1 MSILNTA
8 EFSIF
13 GIELSKKEADSKK
26 IKLKQESYANVQK
39 KYDDFC
45 LAQNHSEKIM
55 PPIPETQPTNQEE
68 TIIIHIK
75 NKNYAKIECKHEK
88 LKDLISILKIEGSLL
103 PQLAGKRAL
112 KIKEYMKNNILLNN
126 GLESSKPIEAEEEEE
141 KVIFQEKSSKES
153 VTEKVPEETVEKS
166 LVGPPIIN
174 TTENIEK
181 PSAVDPD
188 KVKVSKNKTS
198 TAKINKYIEDDTK
211 EQHQDS
217 IKPISDILKEI
228 RIPKDKF
235 KISSAPINI
244 DDIASKNVPDKENSA
259 KKTTKSSKMEVGK
272 LKDSLAK
279 ANQLK
284 EELEEAKRNAEKARE
299 QAEMAREKA
308 EAEQHETEEVKR
320 QLVETIKKL
329 EEHNK
334 KLEAEKKRNEEE
346 AKKYAEESKEYI
358 EKEKEYSSIQEEYK
372 QTINEML
379 AIIG

>member
-1 MSILNTA
+1 
-8 EFSIF
+8 
-13 GIELSKKEADSKK
+13 
-26 IKLKQESYANVQK
+26 
-39 KYDDFC
+39 
-45 LAQNHSEKIM
+45 M

-126 GLESSKPIEAEEEEE
+126 GLESSKPIEAEEEE
-141 KVIFQEKSSKES
+141 VIFQEKSSKDS

-181 PSAVDPD
+181 PSAVDTD

-235 KISSAPINI
+235 KISSEPINI
-244 DDIASKNVPDKENSA
+244 DDIVSKNVPDKENSA
-259 KKTTKSSKMEVGK
+259 KKTTQSSKMEVGK

>member
-126 GLESSKPIEAEEEEE
+126 GLESSKPIEAEEE
-141 KVIFQEKSSKES
+141 VIFQEKSSKDS

-181 PSAVDPD
+181 PSDVDTD

-235 KISSAPINI
+235 KISSEPINI
-244 DDIASKNVPDKENSA
+244 DDIVSKNVPDKENSA
-259 KKTTKSSKMEVGK
+259 KKSTQSSKMEVGK

>member
-45 LAQNHSEKIM
+45 LAQNHSEKTM

-126 GLESSKPIEAEEEEE
+126 GLELSKPIEAEGEE
-141 KVIFQEKSSKES
+141 VISQEKSSKES

-181 PSAVDPD
+181 TSAVDPD

-244 DDIASKNVPDKENSA
+244 DDMVSKNVPDKENSA

-284 EELEEAKRNAEKARE
+284 EELEEAKRKAEKARE

>member
-45 LAQNHSEKIM
+45 LAQTHSEKIM
-55 PPIPETQPTNQEE
+55 PPIPETQPTNKEE

-126 GLESSKPIEAEEEEE
+126 GLESSKPIEAEEE
-141 KVIFQEKSSKES
+141 VIFQEKSSKDS

-181 PSAVDPD
+181 PSAVDTD

-235 KISSAPINI
+235 KISSEPINI
-244 DDIASKNVPDKENSA
+244 DDIVSKNVPDKENSA
-259 KKTTKSSKMEVGK
+259 KKTTQSSKMEVGK

-358 EKEKEYSSIQEEYK
+358 EKEKEYSLIQEEYK

>member
-45 LAQNHSEKIM
+45 LAQTHSEKIM

-126 GLESSKPIEAEEEEE
+126 GLESSKPIEAEEE
-141 KVIFQEKSSKES
+141 VIFQEKSSKDS

-166 LVGPPIIN
+166 LVGPPIIS

-181 PSAVDPD
+181 PSAVDTD

-235 KISSAPINI
+235 KISSEPINI
-244 DDIASKNVPDKENSA
+244 DDIVSKNVPDKENSA
-259 KKTTKSSKMEVGK
+259 KKTTQSSKMEVGK

>member
-45 LAQNHSEKIM
+45 LAQNHSEKTM

-126 GLESSKPIEAEEEEE
+126 GLESSKPIEAEGEE
-141 KVIFQEKSSKES
+141 VISQEKSSKES
-153 VTEKVPEETVEKS
+153 VTEKIPEETVEKS

-181 PSAVDPD
+181 TSAVDPG

-211 EQHQDS
+211 EQQQDS

-235 KISSAPINI
+235 KISSEPINI
-244 DDIASKNVPDKENSA
+244 DDIVSKNVPDKENSA
-259 KKTTKSSKMEVGK
+259 KKTTQSSKMEVGK

>member
-45 LAQNHSEKIM
+45 LAQNHSEKTM

-126 GLESSKPIEAEEEEE
+126 GLELSKPIEAEGEE
-141 KVIFQEKSSKES
+141 VISQEKSSKES

-181 PSAVDPD
+181 TSAVDPD

-244 DDIASKNVPDKENSA
+244 DDMVSKNVPDKENSA

-279 ANQLK
+279 TNQLK

>member
-45 LAQNHSEKIM
+45 LAQNHSEKTM

-126 GLESSKPIEAEEEEE
+126 GLESSKPIEAEGEE
-141 KVIFQEKSSKES
+141 VISQEKSSKES
-153 VTEKVPEETVEKS
+153 VTEKIPEETVEKS

-181 PSAVDPD
+181 TSAVDPD

-211 EQHQDS
+211 EQQQDS

-235 KISSAPINI
+235 KISSEPINI
-244 DDIASKNVPDKENSA
+244 DDIVSKNVPDKENSA
-259 KKTTKSSKMEVGK
+259 KKTTQSSKMEVGK

>member
-45 LAQNHSEKIM
+45 LAQNHSGKIM
-55 PPIPETQPTNQEE
+55 PPRPETQPTNQEE

-126 GLESSKPIEAEEEEE
+126 GLESSKPIEAEEE
-141 KVIFQEKSSKES
+141 VIFQEKSSKDS

-181 PSAVDPD
+181 PSAVDTD

-235 KISSAPINI
+235 KISSEPINI
-244 DDIASKNVPDKENSA
+244 DDIVSKNVPDKENSA
-259 KKTTKSSKMEVGK
+259 KKTTQSSKMEVGK

-346 AKKYAEESKEYI
+346 GKKYAEESKEYI

>member
-126 GLESSKPIEAEEEEE
+126 GLESSKPIEAEEE
-141 KVIFQEKSSKES
+141 VIFQEKSSKDS

-181 PSAVDPD
+181 PSAVDTD

-235 KISSAPINI
+235 KISSEPINI
-244 DDIASKNVPDKENSA
+244 DDIVSKNVPDKENSA
-259 KKTTKSSKMEVGK
+259 KKTTQS
-272 LKDSLAK
+272 
-279 ANQLK
+279 
-284 EELEEAKRNAEKARE
+284 
-299 QAEMAREKA
+299 
-308 EAEQHETEEVKR
+308 
-320 QLVETIKKL
+320 
-329 EEHNK
+329 
-334 KLEAEKKRNEEE
+334 
-346 AKKYAEESKEYI
+346 
-358 EKEKEYSSIQEEYK
+358 
-372 QTINEML
+372 
-379 AIIG
+379 

>member
-126 GLESSKPIEAEEEEE
+126 GLESSKPIEAEEEE
-141 KVIFQEKSSKES
+141 VIFQEKSSKES

-181 PSAVDPD
+181 TSAVDLD

-235 KISSAPINI
+235 KISSTPINI

-308 EAEQHETEEVKR
+308 EAEQHETEEVQR

-346 AKKYAEESKEYI
+346 AKKYVEESKEYI

>member
-13 GIELSKKEADSKK
+13 GVELSKKVADSKK

-39 KYDDFC
+39 KYDNFC
-45 LAQNHSEKIM
+45 LNQNHSEEIT
-55 PPIPETQPTNQEE
+55 PPSPETQPTKQEE

-75 NKNYAKIECKHEK
+75 NKNYPKVECEHEK
-88 LKDLISILKIEGSLL
+88 LKDLISILKVEGSLL

-112 KIKEYMKNNILLNN
+112 KIKEYMKNNILSNN
-126 GLESSKPIEAEEEEE
+126 GLGQEETSA
-141 KVIFQEKSSKES
+141 IEKSINIQEELPKES
-153 VTEKVPEETVEKS
+153 IVQENTQEETVQDS
-166 LVGPPIIN
+166 FIVPPTISIP
-174 TTENIEK
+174 ESIEE
-181 PSAVDPD
+181 PQIESD
-188 KVKVSKNKTS
+188 KLKVSKNKTS
-198 TAKINKYIEDDTK
+198 TAKINKYLEEVSQDEEHDD
-211 EQHQDS
+211 

-228 RIPKDKF
+228 KIPKDKF
-235 KISSAPINI
+235 KISSVPINI
-244 DDIASKNVPDKENSA
+244 ENIVSENA
-259 KKTTKSSKMEVGK
+259 TEEENNGKKPTKASKMEVGK

-284 EELEEAKRNAEKARE
+284 EELEKSKRDAEKARE
-299 QAEMAREKA
+299 QAEIAKEKA
-308 EAEQHETEEVKR
+308 KAEQLETEEVKK

-346 AKKYAEESKEYI
+346 AKKYAEESKEYT

>member
-126 GLESSKPIEAEEEEE
+126 GLESSKPIEAEEE
-141 KVIFQEKSSKES
+141 VIFQEKSSKDS

-166 LVGPPIIN
+166 LVWPPIIN

-181 PSAVDPD
+181 PSAVDTD

-235 KISSAPINI
+235 KISSEPINI
-244 DDIASKNVPDKENSA
+244 DDIVSKNVPDKENSA
-259 KKTTKSSKMEVGK
+259 KKTTQSSKMEVGK

>member
-126 GLESSKPIEAEEEEE
+126 GLESSKPIEAEE
-141 KVIFQEKSSKES
+141 VIFQEKSSKDS

-181 PSAVDPD
+181 PSAVDTD

-235 KISSAPINI
+235 KISSEPINI
-244 DDIASKNVPDKENSA
+244 DDIVSKNVPDKENSA
-259 KKTTKSSKMEVGK
+259 KKSTQSSKMEVGK

>member
-126 GLESSKPIEAEEEEE
+126 GLESSKPIEAEEE
-141 KVIFQEKSSKES
+141 VIFQEKSSKDS

-181 PSAVDPD
+181 PSAVDTD

-235 KISSAPINI
+235 KISSEPINI
-244 DDIASKNVPDKENSA
+244 DDIVSKNVPDKENSA
-259 KKTTKSSKMEVGK
+259 KKTTQSSKMEVGK

-334 KLEAEKKRNEEE
+334 KLEVEKKRNEEE

-358 EKEKEYSSIQEEYK
+358 EKEKEYSLIQEEYK

>member
-13 GIELSKKEADSKK
+13 GVELSKKEADSKK

-45 LAQNHSEKIM
+45 LAQNHSEKIT

-75 NKNYAKIECKHEK
+75 NKNYAKIECKQEK
-88 LKDLISILKIEGSLL
+88 LKDLISMLKIEGTLL

-126 GLESSKPIEAEEEEE
+126 GLESSKPMEAEE
-141 KVIFQEKSSKES
+141 KIVFQEESLKES
-153 VTEKVPEETVEKS
+153 ATEKVPEEAVEKS
-166 LVGPPIIN
+166 LVGPPIIS
-174 TTENIEK
+174 TSKNIEE
-181 PSAVDPD
+181 PTSVEPD

-217 IKPISDILKEI
+217 IKPISDILKEM

-244 DDIASKNVPDKENSA
+244 DDIVSKNVPDKENSF
-259 KKTTKSSKMEVGK
+259 KKTTKPSKMEVGK

-334 KLEAEKKRNEEE
+334 KLEAEKKRNEED

-372 QTINEML
+372 QTISEML

>member
-126 GLESSKPIEAEEEEE
+126 GLESSKPIEAEGEE
-141 KVIFQEKSSKES
+141 VISQEKSSKES
-153 VTEKVPEETVEKS
+153 VTENVPEETVEKS

-211 EQHQDS
+211 EQQQDS

-235 KISSAPINI
+235 KISSEPINI
-244 DDIASKNVPDKENSA
+244 DDIVSKNVPDKENSA
-259 KKTTKSSKMEVGK
+259 KKTTQSSKMEVGK

>member
-45 LAQNHSEKIM
+45 LAQNHSEKTM

-126 GLESSKPIEAEEEEE
+126 GLESSKPIEAEGEE
-141 KVIFQEKSSKES
+141 VISQEKSSKES
-153 VTEKVPEETVEKS
+153 VTENVPEETVEKS

-181 PSAVDPD
+181 PSAVDTD

-217 IKPISDILKEI
+217 IKPISDILNEI

-244 DDIASKNVPDKENSA
+244 DDIVSKNVPDKENSA

>member
-126 GLESSKPIEAEEEEE
+126 GLESSKPIEAEGEE
-141 KVIFQEKSSKES
+141 VISQEKSSKES
-153 VTEKVPEETVEKS
+153 VTEKIPEETVEKS

-181 PSAVDPD
+181 TSAVDPD

-211 EQHQDS
+211 EQQQDS

-235 KISSAPINI
+235 KISSEPINI
-244 DDIASKNVPDKENSA
+244 DDIVSKNVPDKENSA
-259 KKTTKSSKMEVGK
+259 KKTTQSSKMEVGK

>member
-126 GLESSKPIEAEEEEE
+126 GLESSKPIEAEEE
-141 KVIFQEKSSKES
+141 VIFQEKSSKDS

-181 PSAVDPD
+181 PSAVDTD

-235 KISSAPINI
+235 KISSEPINI
-244 DDIASKNVPDKENSA
+244 DDIVSKNVPDKENSA
-259 KKTTKSSKMEVGK
+259 KKSTQSSKMEVGK

-358 EKEKEYSSIQEEYK
+358 EKEKEYSLIQEEYK

>member
-13 GIELSKKEADSKK
+13 GIELSKKESDSKK

-45 LAQNHSEKIM
+45 LAQTHSEKIM

-126 GLESSKPIEAEEEEE
+126 GLESSKPIEAEEE
-141 KVIFQEKSSKES
+141 VIFQEKSSKDS

-181 PSAVDPD
+181 PSAVDTD

-235 KISSAPINI
+235 KISSEPINI
-244 DDIASKNVPDKENSA
+244 DDIVSKNVPDKENSA
-259 KKTTKSSKMEVGK
+259 KKTTQSSKMEVGK

>member
-13 GIELSKKEADSKK
+13 GIELSKKVTDSKK
-26 IKLKQESYANVQK
+26 IKLKQESYSNVQR

-45 LAQNHSEKIM
+45 LEQNHSEKIT
-55 PPIPETQPTNQEE
+55 PPSPETQPTNHEE

-75 NKNYAKIECKHEK
+75 NKSYEKIECKHEK
-88 LKDLISILKIEGSLL
+88 LKDLISLLKIEGSLL

-126 GLESSKPIEAEEEEE
+126 GLELEKATVIEAENVIQEEPQKENAATPE
-141 KVIFQEKSSKES
+141 KIQ
-153 VTEKVPEETVEKS
+153 EETVQKS
-166 LVGPPIIN
+166 LVGPPVISMPEN
-174 TTENIEK
+174 TDESQIE
-181 PSAVDPD
+181 SD
-188 KVKVSKNKTS
+188 KLKVSRNKTA
-198 TAKINKYIEDDTK
+198 TAKINKYLEDVDQ
-211 EQHQDS
+211 EEAQDN

-228 RIPKDKF
+228 KIPKDKF
-235 KISSAPINI
+235 KISSTPINI
-244 DDIASKNVPDKENSA
+244 ENIVSKNDIGKENAIKKNA
-259 KKTTKSSKMEVGK
+259 KMPKVEVGK

-279 ANQLK
+279 ACQLK

-299 QAEMAREKA
+299 QAEIAREKA
-308 EAEQHETEEVKR
+308 KAEQLETEEVKK

-346 AKKYAEESKEYI
+346 AQKYAEESKEYT

>member
-1 MSILNTA
+1 MSILNTSV
-8 EFSIF
+8 FSIF

-126 GLESSKPIEAEEEEE
+126 GLESSKPIEAEEEE
-141 KVIFQEKSSKES
+141 VIFQEKSSKDS

-181 PSAVDPD
+181 PSAVDTD

-235 KISSAPINI
+235 KISSEPINI
-244 DDIASKNVPDKENSA
+244 DDIVSKNVPDKENSA
-259 KKTTKSSKMEVGK
+259 KKTTQSSKMEVGK

-329 EEHNK
+329 EEHNT

-358 EKEKEYSSIQEEYK
+358 EKEKEYSLIQEEYK